1 MQAKFISITGVS
13 FSIIEGMSERTCMTP
28 PQGRVTLMFTDVEGS
43 TARWEQYGARYGEA
57 LQLYEELTRSCIAA
71 HHGWE
76 VKTVGDSFMVAF
88 SHPAD
93 AVRCAAAIHAALHAA
108 EADCL
113 LWKEIG
119 GIRVRIG
126 LHTGEPSFRDND
138 YFGPPVNRA
147 ARICDA
153 GHGGFVLLSQETA
166 RCVEG
171 HLESEYTLEDLGL
184 HRLKDLGQPER
195 LFLLHHPQIPAVRAK
210 PLRTLNALPHNFPAH
225 LTAFVGRVR
234 EIAELTAILRA
245 RDSRLITLI
254 GPAGT
259 GKTRLAIQVAANLL
273 QEFSDGVWLI
283 EMANIRDVEAV
294 PTAIALALVPSLTL
308 HPEASPRQ
316 QVTEFLRTRRC
327 LLVLDNFEQVADA
340 APFLS
345 DLLQECSGL
354 TCLVT
359 SRELLHLSGE
369 REYAVEPLSV
379 PPFNYRDMRWTEFES
394 VQLFIERCQSL
405 RPDFALTDEI
415 GRIVGEI
422 CRRLEGIPLAIELA
436 AVRIRGMSPAQIL
449 QRLTRRLDLLA
460 HGQRDLPER
469 QRTLRA
475 ALDWSYDLLS
485 DNEKSLFEELSVFS
499 GSFSLESAEEIC
511 ATPEVFDL
519 LFQLRDKSLLRV
531 AESRGLTRF
540 SMLETLREYAQ
551 EKLLLRG
558 AHATLLDRYAQHYLH
573 LAQEW
578 AGKLEAAGPEVAE
591 ATDVFSE
598 EIDNFRKGMDWVVQ
612 REDDAKIVEYAR
624 AMWRFLLRTGLL
636 QECETRLSL
645 AEQAARRAGDSVQ
658 VARILNQRGL
668 VSWNRYDLASAHRLF
683 TESYEISRSL
693 DDRPRMLVNLI
704 NLGNLEW
711 GHGDFARA
719 RLTWEEGLKLAVE
732 TRQSRYEAVLR
743 MHLGI
748 LACERGDYAAAA
760 REFAESLAI
769 HIRNHSEESIAHIY
783 YNSSDL
789 FRRQGDFKTAIERIE
804 MAQSIYTRLNSRRG
818 MALTAVRLGMNY
830 LEQGYPELARSPA
843 EEGLRTAL
851 EIGDRACEMYAYDV
865 LARLAGHSGDYTQA
879 HALFSRS
886 SQIAKEQANGK
897 HQADLLLHYGQAL
910 QVGQR
915 LDEAYLLLC
924 IAERELRL
932 RGLTDAEAAACARE
946 TIREEIG
953 NARAHAL
960 AARAAEVPLDSA
972 LQLLEGL

>member
-1 MQAKFISITGVS
+1 
-13 FSIIEGMSERTCMTP
+13 MSETKHITP
-28 PQGRVTLMFTDVEGS
+28 PLGRVTLMFTDVEGS

-57 LQLYEELTRSCIAA
+57 LQVYERLTRACIAA
-71 HHGWE
+71 HNGWE

-88 SHPAD
+88 ARPAD
-93 AVRCAAAIHAALHAA
+93 AVRCAAAIHAALNASGA
-108 EADCL
+108 ETP
-113 LWKEIG
+113 LWKEMG

-153 GHGGFVLLSQETA
+153 GHGGITLLSQETA
-166 RCVEG
+166 RAAQEE
-171 HLESEYTLEDLGL
+171 LEPEFHLEDLGL

-195 LFLLHHPQIPAVRAK
+195 LYLLRHPQIPEVRSA

-225 LTAFVGRVR
+225 LTAFVGRIR
-234 EIAELTAILRA
+234 ELADLTAILRG
-245 RDSRLITLI
+245 RRSRLITLI

-259 GKTRLAIQVAANLL
+259 GKTRLAIQVAADML
-273 QEFSDGVWLI
+273 QEFPDGVWLI
-283 EMANIRDVEAV
+283 EMASVRDIEAV
-294 PTAIALALVPSLTL
+294 PTAIALALAPSLTL
-308 HPEASPRQ
+308 RPEASPRQ
-316 QVTEFLRTRRC
+316 QVIEFLRARRC
-327 LLVLDNFEQVADA
+327 LMVLDNFEQVAEA

-369 REYAVEPLSV
+369 LEYMVEPLSV
-379 PPFNYRDMRWTEFES
+379 PPPDYPGTHWTEFES
-394 VQLFIERCQSL
+394 VQLFVERCQSL
-405 RPDFALTDEI
+405 RPDFALTNET
-415 GRIVGEI
+415 GGVVGEI

-485 DNEKSLFEELSVFS
+485 EEEKSLFAELSVFV
-499 GSFSLESAEEIC
+499 GGFSLESAEEVC
-511 ATPEVFDL
+511 QTPGVFDL

-531 AESRGLTRF
+531 TESRGLTRF

-551 EKLLLRG
+551 EKLLKQG
-558 AHATLLDRYAQHYLH
+558 AQSALLDRHSEHYLR

-578 AGKLEAAGPEVAE
+578 AGKLEGAGPEVAE
-591 ATDVFSE
+591 ATDVFTE
-598 EIDNFRKGMDWVVQ
+598 EIENFRRGMDWALQ
-612 REDDAKIVEYAR
+612 CENAARTIEYAR

-636 QECETRLSL
+636 QECDARLAL

-658 VARILNQRGL
+658 VARLLNQRGL
-668 VSWNRYDLASAHRLF
+668 VSWNRYDLAQAHRLF

-748 LACERGDYAAAA
+748 LACERGDFEEAS

-769 HIRNHSEESIAHIY
+769 HTRNHSEESIAHIY
-783 YNSSDL
+783 YNSSDI
-789 FRRQGDFKTAIERIE
+789 FRRQGDYERAKERIE
-804 MAQSIYTRLNSRRG
+804 QAQSIYARLNYRRG
-818 MALTAVRLGMNY
+818 VALTAVRLGMNY
-830 LEQGYPELARSPA
+830 LEQGSPKEARAPA
-843 EEGLRTAL
+843 EEGLRIAR

-865 LARLAGHSGDYTQA
+865 LARLAGYSGDYAEA

-886 SQIAKEQANGK
+886 LQIAREQANGK
-897 HQADLLLHYGQAL
+897 HQADVLLHYGQTL
-910 QVGQR
+910 QAGQR
-915 LDEAYLLLC
+915 LEEAYLLLC
-924 IAERELRL
+924 IAERELLL
-932 RGLTDAEAAACARE
+932 RGLADAAAAERARE
-946 TIREEIG
+946 TIREAIG
-953 NARAHAL
+953 ENRAQEL
-960 AARAAEVPLDSA
+960 AARAAGVSPDSA
-972 LQLLEGL
+972 LELLK